1 VRYCLLAS
9 GSNGNACFVEAGGTR
24 LLVDLGIGPR
34 VLKWR
39 LEPLGVV
46 PADVTD
52 VLLTHEHV
60 DHVRGLEGLCKV
72 QPELRIHATRSS
84 IRRLPEVARIRVI
97 PLRAGQPLRIGGV
110 DVTPFITSHDVARSV
125 GYRLEAD
132 SAVLGYAT
140 DLGTF
145 GQRVV
150 DGLAGAQALVVESNH
165 CPERLAAGPYPAQLK
180 QRVAGN
186 RGHLSNQQCRS
197 LLERVVH
204 PGLRHVTLAHLS
216 AENNTPDLALAAME
230 PLRAAYP
237 DIEWAVGSRKEALDP
252 VILGCPDESIT
263 PASATQGQLSLP
275 I

>member
-1 VRYCLLAS
+1 MRYCLLAS
-9 GSNGNACFVEAGGTR
+9 GSNGNACFVEARGTR

-39 LEPLGVV
+39 LEPLGVRRL
-46 PADVTD
+46 DLTD

-72 QPELRIHATRSS
+72 QPDLRIHATRSS
-84 IRRLPEVARIRVI
+84 IRRLPEVARGRVV
-97 PLRAGQPLRIGGV
+97 PLRAGQPLRIGCFH
-110 DVTPFITSHDVARSV
+110 VTPFITSHDVQRSL
-125 GYRLEAD
+125 GFRLEAD
-132 SAVLGYAT
+132 GVVFGYAT

-150 DGLAGAQALVVESNH
+150 DGLAGAQGLVLESNH

-197 LLERVVH
+197 LLERIIH

-216 AENNTPDLALAAME
+216 AENNTPDLALAAMD

-237 DIEWAVGSRKEALDP
+237 DIQWAVGSRKEALPP
-252 VILGCPDESIT
+252 VTLDGGDEPSPLVT
-263 PASATQGQLSLP
+263 NGQLPLP